1 MRRPLT
7 DAAFAGDEA
16 AFGKLVQEHTD
27 LRELNE
33 AIRSRSTDLDP
44 RVRDTLTG
52 LISAL

>member
-1 MRRPLT
+1 MT